1 MRRIPATRF
10 YRDLATVIPI
20 ALDPTRVTIAVAGD
34 GPAAS
39 RRRRLLTAAGTIVI
53 ALPTKEED
61 QPAGDRFV
69 GIDLLWIADLPLA
82 EAAALAGDAR
92 AAGVLVNVEDRP
104 ELSDFHSVA
113 ELRRGALLIGVSTA
127 GQSPGLARRI
137 RDRIA
142 ELIGPEWSE
151 RVDGRGAARR
161 RWRSA
166 GKSAG
171 ELAALTDAVI
181 DDADWLR

>member
-1 MRRIPATRF
+1 M
-10 YRDLATVIPI
+10 IPI
-20 ALDPTRVTIAVAGD
+20 ALDPSQVSIAVAGD

-39 RRRRLLTAAGTIVI
+39 RRRRLLAGGGTTVI
-53 ALPTKEED
+53 DLPTRQADE
-61 QPAGDRFV
+61 PAADRFA
-69 GIDLLWIADLPLA
+69 GIDLLWVADLPTA
-82 EAAALAGDAR
+82 EAAGLSRDAR

-142 ELIGPEWSE
+142 GLIGPEWSE
-151 RVDGRGAARR
+151 RVDLLGAARR
-161 RWRSA
+161 RWRAA
-166 GKSAG
+166 GRSAG
-171 ELAALTDAVI
+171 ELAALTDAAI
-181 DDADWLR
+181 DDAGWLR